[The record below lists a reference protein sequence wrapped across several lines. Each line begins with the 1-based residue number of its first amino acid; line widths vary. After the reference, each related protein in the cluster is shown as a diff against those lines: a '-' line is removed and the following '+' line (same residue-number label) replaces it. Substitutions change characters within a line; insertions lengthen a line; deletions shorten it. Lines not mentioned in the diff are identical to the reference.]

1 MATYA
6 LDIDSPEG
14 TPLAVVTNFQADPEG
29 GGPALEYSL
38 NVGQIGIL
46 KATLPPNYDPF
57 LLVDGRLSVWRGVG
71 SRPPARDGDA
81 CYLIRRWDYGEHTT
95 TVYGVHA
102 TELLTRRII
111 NYYSGTSYTAK
122 STTTADNL
130 IKAFVSQQL
139 GSGIVTAD
147 RIGSETQADI
157 SAWLDIQANLSA
169 AQSTSK
175 AAAWRNLFDVV
186 RELCDTSTQAGT
198 YLTAEIVAV
207 GQSDLELRTYTG
219 QRGVDRRASSGQ
231 PLIFS
236 ASRGNVE
243 NVVLTVDRTEEIT
256 FATAGGGGEKTARTT
271 NSTSDSTRMG
281 ESIFNRREAFTEDTN
296 TIDTAVLLAIAQARV
311 REGRP
316 RITLSADLVETNAC
330 TRGVHFD
337 LGDYVTIEHRGHQYD
352 TRIDAIGVS
361 VNAGQQKSAVQFRVS
376 L

>member
-1 MATYA
+1 ME
-6 LDIDSPEG
+6 LHIDSPEG
-14 TPLAVVTNFQADPEG
+14 TPLAIAVDFIDNPDG
-29 GGPALEYSL
+29 GGGGLEYSL

-46 KATLPPNYDPF
+46 RATLPPSYDP
-57 LLVDGRLSVWRGVG
+57 LLLLDGRLSVWDAVG

-81 CYLIRRWDYGEHTT
+81 CYLIRRWDYGEHAT
-95 TVYGVHA
+95 TVYAVHA
-102 TELLTRRII
+102 TELLTRRFM
-111 NYYSGTSYTAK
+111 NYYSGTAYTAK
-122 STTTADNL
+122 TTTAADNL
-130 IKAFVSQQL
+130 IKAFASQQL
-139 GSGIVTAD
+139 GSGIVGAD

-157 SAWLDIQANLSA
+157 SAWLAIQANLSLG
-169 AQSTSK
+169 QSTSK

-243 NVVLTVDRTEEIT
+243 NVILTVDRTEEVT
-256 FATAGGGGEKTARTT
+256 FSTAGGGGEKLLRTT
-271 NSTSDSTRMG
+271 NSTSDSARMG

-296 TIDTAVLLAIAQARV
+296 TIDTAVLLGIAQARV

-337 LGDYVTIEHRGHQYD
+337 LGDYVTIEARGQQYD
-352 TRIDAIGVS
+352 TRLDTIGVS
-361 VNAGQQKSAVQFRVS
+361 VSAGKKATKAQFRVS